1 MNIGAVLADFGGA
14 IAGMFVDIVQ
24 ALTSIF
30 FSVGEGGAI
39 SIEPLGY
46 ISMFGLV
53 ITVVFFVFRWISG
66 LFKVKGTK

>member
-1 MNIGAVLADFGGA
+1 MNIGQVLSDFGGA

-30 FSVGEGGAI
+30 FSVGEAGAI
-39 SIEPLGY
+39 TIEPLGY

-66 LFKVKGTK
+66 LFKVKNTK